1 LIVGYKVIMKSKLIR
16 PGEADLY
23 GGKARIDAEE
33 AEFLAR
39 RAEKRGGPETNLQ
52 KIYRLTIGNLL

>member
-1 LIVGYKVIMKSKLIR
+1 MILGYKFITKSKMVR
-16 PGEADLY
+16 PETADLH

-39 RAEKRGGPETNLQ
+39 QQEKKGGPESKME
-52 KIYRLTIGNLL
+52 KIYRLTFGWAF